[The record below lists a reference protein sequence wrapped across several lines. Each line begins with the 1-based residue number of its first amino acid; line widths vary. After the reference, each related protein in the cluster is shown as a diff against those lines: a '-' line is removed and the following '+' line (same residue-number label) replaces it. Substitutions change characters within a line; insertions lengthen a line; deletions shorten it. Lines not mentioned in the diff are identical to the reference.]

1 VRTSRTWAASSRT
14 EDKLERM
21 LQFIEE
27 LEGRLQ
33 ARSAPPA
40 DAAPLAD
47 AALLL
52 PFLDMVTTG
61 DLTYLDRP
69 GGHIGLM
76 AGSKARTQIW
86 PDIAAWMAGRSAA

>member
-1 VRTSRTWAASSRT
+1 
-14 EDKLERM
+14 
-21 LQFIEE
+21 
-27 LEGRLQ
+27 
-33 ARSAPPA
+33 
-40 DAAPLAD
+40 
-47 AALLL
+47 LL